1 MFCSESV
8 ATNRFVAPMSS
19 PNFCQ
24 LSLLIHWRTS
34 LCWQQWWAPMEQ
46 RTVNPRIWRFGG
58 CTHSPA
64 GNSKRSILAE
74 SDFNLFVLCRLPDA
88 ESHPLALLR
97 PGFLHNLVFKV
108 FPGRACPP
116 SWRKTAR
123 QRRCCKFHLMQQGH
137 PTGWVKLAATAILG
151 EAQMWII
158 RNEALRGL
166 SASSLHPGTFRSS
179 RPSTS
184 HCEAGRGHFPGMSRS
199 NLTNGGTLL
208 IVVAPAMMFGDTAY
222 CKYSCWHLTGAA
234 TGAKDVFCKLRT
246 RTEMRSTQAHCMG
259 PYDKRTPKTSSSWG
273 QLNRKMLALP
283 CCSRTPSL
291 SSYCE
296 ACEACEERQGLW
308 PIIGSKV
315 VKGGK
320 TSNRWASVSISHWIQ
335 FSYADHCVSY
345 VGPSLWQ
352 VNQVNK
358 HASQRHEYIQM
369 AMRII
374 ARVTCK
380 SSGTGNG
387 DESVNPAVCLRRL
400 SSCLAGIPYQP
411 GLADHWLV
419 VSIAAWMRKDFC
431 QGTCTSMISRA
442 HGKKK
447 TLSWA
452 TLHLW

>member
-1 MFCSESV
+1 MAVTRYKITAQLTGLPGHRCTLATKTVQSDV
-8 ATNRFVAPMSS
+8 LLWVRTNRFVAPMSS

-24 LSLLIHWRTS
+24 LSLLIQWRTS
-34 LCWQQWWAPMEQ
+34 LCWQQWWAPMAQ

-137 PTGWVKLAATAILG
+137 PTGWVKPAATAILG

-208 IVVAPAMMFGDTAY
+208 IVVAPAM
-222 CKYSCWHLTGAA
+222 H
-234 TGAKDVFCKLRT
+234 V
-246 RTEMRSTQAHCMG
+246 
-259 PYDKRTPKTSSSWG
+259 WG
-273 QLNRKMLALP
+273 
-283 CCSRTPSL
+283 
-291 SSYCE
+291 Y
-296 ACEACEERQGLW
+296 GL
-308 PIIGSKV
+308 
-315 VKGGK
+315 
-320 TSNRWASVSISHWIQ
+320 
-335 FSYADHCVSY
+335 
-345 VGPSLWQ
+345 L
-352 VNQVNK
+352 
-358 HASQRHEYIQM
+358 
-369 AMRII
+369 
-374 ARVTCK
+374 
-380 SSGTGNG
+380 
-387 DESVNPAVCLRRL
+387 
-400 SSCLAGIPYQP
+400 
-411 GLADHWLV
+411 
-419 VSIAAWMRKDFC
+419 
-431 QGTCTSMISRA
+431 
-442 HGKKK
+442 
-447 TLSWA
+447 
-452 TLHLW
+452 